1 MIAGAPGAGA
11 KAHIIRPRIPMK
23 RERQQALKRGR
34 RAERF
39 AILALTLAGYRIL
52 ARNLK
57 TGPRSGGLG
66 EIDIVA
72 SRGRVI
78 AFIEV
83 KSRAD
88 WGSAAESIL
97 VRQRQR
103 IARAASA
110 FLAARPKLA
119 GHQARFD
126 VMLVVPWRW
135 PRHILN
141 SWRID
146 S

>member
-1 MIAGAPGAGA
+1 MTN
-11 KAHIIRPRIPMK
+11 
-23 RERQQALKRGR
+23 ERRRAWERGR
-34 RAERF
+34 AAERL
-39 AILALTLAGYRIL
+39 AILALRLSGYRIL

-57 TGPRSGGLG
+57 PGPRNAGLG

-72 SRGRVI
+72 SRGQVI
-78 AFIEV
+78 VFIEV
-83 KSRAD
+83 KRRAD
-88 WGSAAESIL
+88 WGRAAESIL

-110 FLAARPKLA
+110 FLAARPQFA
-119 GHQARFD
+119 GYQARFD

>member
-1 MIAGAPGAGA
+1 
-11 KAHIIRPRIPMK
+11 MK

-34 RAERF
+34 RAER
-39 AILALTLAGYRIL
+39 LAIL

-57 TGPRSGGLG
+57 FGPRNTGLG

-72 SRGRVI
+72 QRGRVI

-88 WGSAAESIL
+88 WGRAAESIL

-110 FLAARPKLA
+110 FLAARPQLA

-126 VMLVVPWRW
+126 VVLVVPWRW
-135 PRHILN
+135 PRHIHN

>member
-1 MIAGAPGAGA
+1 
-11 KAHIIRPRIPMK
+11 MK
-23 RERQQALKRGR
+23 NDRRRAWERGR
-34 RAERF
+34 AAERL
-39 AILALTLAGYRIL
+39 AILALRLSGYRIL

-57 TGPRSGGLG
+57 SGPRNAGLG

-78 AFIEV
+78 VFIEV
-83 KSRAD
+83 KRRAD
-88 WGSAAESIL
+88 WGRAAESIL

-103 IARAASA
+103 IARAAGA
-110 FLAARPKLA
+110 FLAARPQFA
-119 GHQARFD
+119 SHQARFD

>member
-1 MIAGAPGAGA
+1 
-11 KAHIIRPRIPMK
+11 MK
-23 RERQQALKRGR
+23 TERQRAWRRGR
-34 RAERF
+34 AAERL
-39 AILALTLAGYRIL
+39 AILALTLSGYRIL

-57 TGPRSGGLG
+57 SGPRNAGMG

-72 SRGRVI
+72 RRGRVI

-88 WGSAAESIL
+88 WGQAAESIL
-97 VRQRQR
+97 ARQRRR

-110 FLAARPKLA
+110 FLAARPQLA
-119 GHQARFD
+119 HNQARFD

>member
-1 MIAGAPGAGA
+1 M
-11 KAHIIRPRIPMK
+11 MK
-23 RERQQALKRGR
+23 NERRRAWERGR
-34 RAERF
+34 AAERL
-39 AILALTLAGYRIL
+39 AILALRLSGYRIL

-57 TGPRSGGLG
+57 LGPVNAGLG

-88 WGSAAESIL
+88 WGLAAESIL

-103 IARAASA
+103 IVRAASA
-110 FLAARPKLA
+110 FLAARPQFA

-135 PRHILN
+135 PRHVLN
-141 SWRID
+141 SWRSD

>member
-1 MIAGAPGAGA
+1 
-11 KAHIIRPRIPMK
+11 MK
-23 RERQQALKRGR
+23 NERRRAWERGR
-34 RAERF
+34 AAERL
-39 AILALTLAGYRIL
+39 AILALRLSGYRIL

-57 TGPRSGGLG
+57 LGPVNAGLG

-72 SRGRVI
+72 SHGRVI

-88 WGSAAESIL
+88 WGLAAESIL

-103 IARAASA
+103 IVRAASA
-110 FLAARPKLA
+110 FLAARPQFA

-141 SWRID
+141 SWRSD

>member
-1 MIAGAPGAGA
+1 
-11 KAHIIRPRIPMK
+11 MK
-23 RERQQALKRGR
+23 NERRRAWERGR
-34 RAERF
+34 AAERL
-39 AILALTLAGYRIL
+39 AILALRLSGYRIL

-57 TGPRSGGLG
+57 SGPRNAGLG

-78 AFIEV
+78 VFIEV
-83 KSRAD
+83 KRRAD
-88 WGSAAESIL
+88 WGRAAESIL

-110 FLAARPKLA
+110 FLAARPQFA
-119 GHQARFD
+119 SHQARFD

-135 PRHILN
+135 PRHRRL
-141 SWRID
+141 SP
-146 S
+146 

>member
-1 MIAGAPGAGA
+1 
-11 KAHIIRPRIPMK
+11 MK
-23 RERQQALKRGR
+23 NERRRAWKRGR
-34 RAERF
+34 AAERL
-39 AILALTLAGYRIL
+39 AILALTLSGYRIV

-57 TGPRSGGLG
+57 FGPLNAGLG

-72 SRGRVI
+72 RRGRVI

-88 WGSAAESIL
+88 WGRAAESIL
-97 VRQRQR
+97 ARQRQR

-110 FLAARPKLA
+110 FLAARPQLA
-119 GHQARFD
+119 GHQPRFD

>member
-1 MIAGAPGAGA
+1 M
-11 KAHIIRPRIPMK
+11 KA
-23 RERQQALKRGR
+23 ERRRAWKRGR
-34 RAERF
+34 AAERL
-39 AILALTLAGYRIL
+39 AILALTLSGYRIL

-57 TGPRSGGLG
+57 SGPRNAGMG

-72 SRGRVI
+72 RRGRVI

-88 WGSAAESIL
+88 WGQAAESIL
-97 VRQRQR
+97 ARQRRR

-110 FLAARPKLA
+110 FLAARPQLA
-119 GHQARFD
+119 HHQARFD

>member
-1 MIAGAPGAGA
+1 
-11 KAHIIRPRIPMK
+11 MK
-23 RERQQALKRGR
+23 NERRRAWERGR
-34 RAERF
+34 AAERL
-39 AILALTLAGYRIL
+39 AILALRLSGYRIL

-57 TGPRSGGLG
+57 LGPVNAGLG

-88 WGSAAESIL
+88 WGLAAESIL

-103 IARAASA
+103 IVRAASA
-110 FLAARPKLA
+110 FLAARPQFA

-141 SWRID
+141 SWRSD

>member
-1 MIAGAPGAGA
+1 MTN
-11 KAHIIRPRIPMK
+11 
-23 RERQQALKRGR
+23 ERRRAWERGR
-34 RAERF
+34 AAERL
-39 AILALTLAGYRIL
+39 AILALRLSGYRIL

-57 TGPRSGGLG
+57 LGPVNAGLG

-88 WGSAAESIL
+88 WGLAAESIL

-103 IARAASA
+103 IVRAASA
-110 FLAARPKLA
+110 FLAARPQFA

-135 PRHILN
+135 PRHVLN
-141 SWRID
+141 SWRSD

>member
-1 MIAGAPGAGA
+1 
-11 KAHIIRPRIPMK
+11 MK
-23 RERQQALKRGR
+23 TERQRAWRRGR
-34 RAERF
+34 AAERL
-39 AILALTLAGYRIL
+39 AILALTLTGYHIV

-57 TGPRSGGLG
+57 LGLG

-72 SRGRVI
+72 RRGRVI

-88 WGSAAESIL
+88 WGRAAESIL

-110 FLAARPKLA
+110 FLAARPQLA
-119 GHQARFD
+119 GHQPRFD